1 MLGVAES
8 ACVGTVSGNT
18 PSVTASARGE
28 AVPGKGLLSEAGPC
42 WGLVVTRSR
51 RGLAVPIRL
60 LLQNGRIG
68 GTSVAEWPLRAL
80 IGAVGGHSAQEV
92 ALERPK
98 CIRSFSAQSLGAGF
112 RRSLSTRGQ
121 PRHRLLLH
129 HTDDRSPSTW
139 GWPPKRAIKGHWLP
153 MARPVFLRR
162 RLLGHRA
169 ILGCAHVRASRW
181 HAARRLRVRGDYM
194 RVPAGRQE
202 RGTVLWLLA
211 GPSWPGWHFKRY
223 YRPKGTRKCA
233 DSSDSPA
240 QSITGRA
247 SLPP

>member
-98 CIRSFSAQSLGAGF
+98 CIRSFSVQSLGIGF

-129 HTDDRSPSTW
+129 HTDDRGPSTR
-139 GWPPKRAIKGHWLP
+139 GWPPKTGHQ
-153 MARPVFLRR
+153 RPLAPNGQTRVLETPSS
-162 RLLGHRA
+162 G
-169 ILGCAHVRASRW
+169 ASR
-181 HAARRLRVRGDYM
+181 HLGMRACSSFALACCEAVTGARRLH
-194 RVPAGRQE
+194 AG
-202 RGTVLWLLA
+202 
-211 GPSWPGWHFKRY
+211 
-223 YRPKGTRKCA
+223 
-233 DSSDSPA
+233 SS
-240 QSITGRA
+240 R
-247 SLPP
+247 